1 PLRAQEPEAL
11 MKRSRR
17 ATNDDTTKTADRP
30 PLVLL
35 VDDFQ
40 DNREMYAMYLEHA
53 GMQVAEAGNGHEAL
67 DQAFRLLPDL
77 IVMDLSLPGIDGKP
91 SEVHTINYKDIAA
104 VVSDTPLE
112 VYDPTRENV
121 LAHEKVNEAVMRQRT
136 VIPMSFGTVFK
147 TRDDIV
153 ELLRGAYDAFR
164 DVLNKMEDKLEFGLK
179 IL

>member
-1 PLRAQEPEAL
+1 

-17 ATNDDTTKTADRP
+17 ATNDDATKTADRP

-77 IVMDLSLPGIDGKP
+77 IVMDLSLPGIDGWEATRRLKADERTKKIPVVALTSHALEGYSEGAREAGCDAFVTKP
-91 SEVHTINYKDIAA
+91 CLPEQLLSEIRK
-104 VVSDTPLE
+104 
-112 VYDPTRENV
+112 V
-121 LAHEKVNEAVMRQRT
+121 LAA
-136 VIPMSFGTVFK
+136 P
-147 TRDDIV
+147 
-153 ELLRGAYDAFR
+153 
-164 DVLNKMEDKLEFGLK
+164 
-179 IL
+179 

>member
-1 PLRAQEPEAL
+1 

-17 ATNDDTTKTADRP
+17 AGTDDSTKTADRP

-77 IVMDLSLPGIDGKP
+77 IVMDLSLPGIDGWEATRRLKADEQTKKIPVVALTSHALEGYSEGAREAGCDAFVTKP
-91 SEVHTINYKDIAA
+91 CLPEQLLSEIRK
-104 VVSDTPLE
+104 
-112 VYDPTRENV
+112 V
-121 LAHEKVNEAVMRQRT
+121 LAA
-136 VIPMSFGTVFK
+136 P
-147 TRDDIV
+147 
-153 ELLRGAYDAFR
+153 
-164 DVLNKMEDKLEFGLK
+164 
-179 IL
+179 

>member
-1 PLRAQEPEAL
+1 

-17 ATNDDTTKTADRP
+17 AGTDDSTKTADRP

-77 IVMDLSLPGIDGKP
+77 IVMDLSLPGIDGWEATRRLKADERTKKIPVVALTSHALEGYSEGARAAGCDAFVTKP
-91 SEVHTINYKDIAA
+91 CLPEQLLSEIRK
-104 VVSDTPLE
+104 
-112 VYDPTRENV
+112 V
-121 LAHEKVNEAVMRQRT
+121 LAA
-136 VIPMSFGTVFK
+136 P
-147 TRDDIV
+147 
-153 ELLRGAYDAFR
+153 
-164 DVLNKMEDKLEFGLK
+164 
-179 IL
+179 